1 MEHTASGNI
10 GRIGQQRRRRAGVV
24 SLLLALIGFT
34 ALALNGAG
42 RWWHLV
48 LFPFLWVGA
57 LGFIQAQ
64 ARTCVALA
72 ARGTCELDDGRAAPL
87 DEPTAAR
94 MKVQARGVMVRS
106 TVLAAAVTALAVL
119 VG

>member
-1 MEHTASGNI
+1 MERTASGNI
-10 GRIGQQRRRRAGVV
+10 GRLGQRRRRRAGVV
-24 SLLLALIGFT
+24 SLVLAVIVF
-34 ALALNGAG
+34 AVLAMNGMG
-42 RWWHLV
+42 RWWHLA

-57 LGFIQAQ
+57 LGFIQAR

-72 ARGTCELDDGRAAPL
+72 ARGTCELDDGSAAPL
-87 DEPTAAR
+87 DEATAAR

-106 TVLAAAVTALAVL
+106 TVLAAAVTALAVW